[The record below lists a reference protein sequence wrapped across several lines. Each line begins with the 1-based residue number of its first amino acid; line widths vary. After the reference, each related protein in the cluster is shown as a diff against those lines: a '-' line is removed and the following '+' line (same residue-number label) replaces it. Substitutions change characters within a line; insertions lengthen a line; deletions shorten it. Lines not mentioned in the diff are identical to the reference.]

1 MDKYVLAGVG
11 TIRAFTQSSTLPELI
26 FTSKTLQEN
35 SISIEVS
42 SEDVRGGLSNP
53 LLSRYF
59 HDSLMSATITDALFN
74 LQYLALNV
82 GGNITIGGSSL
93 VTESVTTTVA
103 NQITIT
109 GTPVAFGTA
118 GTVGFY
124 TIEGQEDYKSVSFV
138 GKTANVSNLP
148 IGSKVCVTYNT
159 NDDAMQTFTVPS
171 AIIPSEVHLEMTYPL
186 FAGGIT
192 NQTLSTSS
200 QVGELIVDIPRFQL
214 SGSTTLSMTASG
226 VSNSSLSGQAL
237 ASYTTANCS
246 DMGMYGTVKMK
257 IYGKNWSEDLESM
270 AVDGAEISMNTDEKL
285 TLKVVGIFSGGIT
298 GVLNNSNLTFT
309 SGAQATATVSNVG
322 EVEAKQAGTTII
334 EITATDKPDIK
345 AYAEVTVK

>member
-1 MDKYVLAGVG
+1 M
-11 TIRAFTQSSTLPELI
+11 
-26 FTSKTLQEN
+26 
-35 SISIEVS
+35 
-42 SEDVRGGLSNP
+42 
-53 LLSRYF
+53 RYF
-59 HDSLMSATITDALFN
+59 HDSLLEMTITDALFN

-93 VTESVTTTVA
+93 VTESVTTNA
-103 NQITIT
+103 LNQITIT
-109 GTPVAFGTA
+109 GTPVAFGNA

-124 TIEGQEDYKSVSFV
+124 TIEGQEDYKSITFV

-148 IGSKVCVTYNT
+148 IGSKVCVTYNS
-159 NDDAMQTFTVPS
+159 NDDAMQLFTVPS
-171 AIIPSEVHLEMTYPL
+171 AMIPGEVHLIVTYPL

-214 SGSTTLSMTASG
+214 SGSMSLDMTASG
-226 VSNSSLSGQAL
+226 VSNTPLSGQAL
-237 ASYTTANCS
+237 AYYTTTNCN
-246 DMGMYGTVKMK
+246 DMGAYATVKMK

-270 AVDGAEISMNTDEKL
+270 AVDGAEISMNTGEKL
-285 TLKVVGIFSGGIT
+285 TLKVVGVFSGGIT

-309 SGAQATATVSNVG
+309 SGTQTTATVSNVG

-334 EITATDKPDIK
+334 EITATDKPDVK
-345 AYAEVTVK
+345 AYAEVTVE

>member
-1 MDKYVLAGVG
+1 
-11 TIRAFTQSSTLPELI
+11 
-26 FTSKTLQEN
+26 
-35 SISIEVS
+35 
-42 SEDVRGGLSNP
+42 
-53 LLSRYF
+53 
-59 HDSLMSATITDALFN
+59 MSATITDALFN

-103 NQITIT
+103 NQIIIT

-124 TIEGQEDYKSVSFV
+124 TIEGQEDYKSISFV

-270 AVDGAEISMNTDEKL
+270 AVDGAEISMNTGEKL
-285 TLKVVGIFSGGIT
+285 TLKVVGVFSGGIT

-309 SGAQATATVSNVG
+309 SDAQATATVSNVG
-322 EVEAKQAGTTII
+322 EIEAKQAGTTII

-345 AYAEVTVK
+345 AYAEVTVE

>member
-1 MDKYVLAGVG
+1 
-11 TIRAFTQSSTLPELI
+11 
-26 FTSKTLQEN
+26 
-35 SISIEVS
+35 
-42 SEDVRGGLSNP
+42 
-53 LLSRYF
+53 
-59 HDSLMSATITDALFN
+59 MSATITDALFN

-93 VTESVTTTVA
+93 VTESVTTNVV
-103 NQITIT
+103 NHITIT

-124 TIEGQEDYKSVSFV
+124 TIEGQEDYKSISFV

-270 AVDGAEISMNTDEKL
+270 AVDGAEISMSTGEKL

-309 SGAQATATVSNVG
+309 SDTQATATVSNVG
-322 EVEAKQAGTTII
+322 EVETKQTGTTII
-334 EITATDKPDIK
+334 RITATDKPDIK

>member
-1 MDKYVLAGVG
+1 MLDIYCW
-11 TIRAFTQSSTLPELI
+11 TQNYLI
-26 FTSKTLQEN
+26 F
-35 SISIEVS
+35 
-42 SEDVRGGLSNP
+42 
-53 LLSRYF
+53 YF
-59 HDSLMSATITDALFN
+59 FRR
-74 LQYLALNV
+74 
-82 GGNITIGGSSL
+82 
-93 VTESVTTTVA
+93 
-103 NQITIT
+103 
-109 GTPVAFGTA
+109 
-118 GTVGFY
+118 
-124 TIEGQEDYKSVSFV
+124 
-138 GKTANVSNLP
+138 KTANVSNLP

-270 AVDGAEISMNTDEKL
+270 AVDGAEISMNTGEKL

-309 SGAQATATVSNVG
+309 SGTQATATVSNVG
-322 EVEAKQAGTTII
+322 EVEAKQAGTTVI
-334 EITATDKPDIK
+334 EITATDKPDVK
-345 AYAEVTVK
+345 AYAEVTVE

>member
-1 MDKYVLAGVG
+1 
-11 TIRAFTQSSTLPELI
+11 
-26 FTSKTLQEN
+26 
-35 SISIEVS
+35 
-42 SEDVRGGLSNP
+42 
-53 LLSRYF
+53 
-59 HDSLMSATITDALFN
+59 MSATITDALFD

-103 NQITIT
+103 NQITIA

-124 TIEGQEDYKSVSFV
+124 TIEGQEDYKSITFV
-138 GKTANVSNLP
+138 GKTATVTNLP

-159 NDDAMQTFTVPS
+159 NDDAMQIFTVPS

-270 AVDGAEISMNTDEKL
+270 AVDGAEISMNTGEKL

-298 GVLNNSNLTFT
+298 GVLNNNNLTFA
-309 SGAQATATVSNVG
+309 SGTQTTATVSNTG
-322 EVEAKQAGTTII
+322 EIEAKQAGTTVI
-334 EITATDKPDIK
+334 EITATDKPDVK
-345 AYAEVTVK
+345 AYAEVTVE

>member
-1 MDKYVLAGVG
+1 
-11 TIRAFTQSSTLPELI
+11 
-26 FTSKTLQEN
+26 
-35 SISIEVS
+35 
-42 SEDVRGGLSNP
+42 
-53 LLSRYF
+53 
-59 HDSLMSATITDALFN
+59 MSATITDALFN

-93 VTESVTTTVA
+93 VTESVTTTVT
-103 NQITIT
+103 NQITIA

-124 TIEGQEDYKSVSFV
+124 TIEGQEDYKSISFV

-270 AVDGAEISMNTDEKL
+270 AVDGAEISMNTGEKL

-309 SGAQATATVSNVG
+309 SGTQATATVSNVG
-322 EVEAKQAGTTII
+322 EVEAKQTGTTII

-345 AYAEVTVK
+345 AYAEVTVE

>member
-42 SEDVRGGLSNP
+42 SKDVRGGLSNP

-93 VTESVTTTVA
+93 VTESVTTTVV
-103 NQITIT
+103 NQITIA
-109 GTPVAFGTA
+109 GTPVTFGTA

-124 TIEGQEDYKSVSFV
+124 TIEGQEDYKSITFV
-138 GKTANVSNLP
+138 DKTATVTNLP

-159 NDDAMQTFTVPS
+159 NDDALQLFTVPS

-270 AVDGAEISMNTDEKL
+270 AVDGAEISMSTGEKL

-309 SGAQATATVSNVG
+309 SGTQATATVSNTG
-322 EVEAKQAGTTII
+322 EIDAKQAGSTVI
-334 EITATDKPDIK
+334 EIAATDKPDVK
-345 AYAEVTVK
+345 AYAEVTVE

>member
-1 MDKYVLAGVG
+1 
-11 TIRAFTQSSTLPELI
+11 
-26 FTSKTLQEN
+26 
-35 SISIEVS
+35 
-42 SEDVRGGLSNP
+42 
-53 LLSRYF
+53 
-59 HDSLMSATITDALFN
+59 MSATITDALFN

-93 VTESVTTTVA
+93 VTESVTTTTP

-109 GTPVAFGTA
+109 GTPVAFGNA

-124 TIEGQEDYKSVSFV
+124 TIEGTENYKSITFAN
-138 GKTANVSNLP
+138 KTANVTDLP
-148 IGSKVCVTYNT
+148 VGSKVCVTYNA
-159 NDDAMQTFTVPS
+159 NDDALQLFTVPS

-192 NQTLSTSS
+192 NQALTTSS

-214 SGSTTLSMTASG
+214 SGATTLSMTASG

-237 ASYTTANCS
+237 ASYTTVNCS

-257 IYGKNWSEDLESM
+257 IYGKNWSEDLETM
-270 AVDGAEISMNTDEKL
+270 AVDGAEITMSTGDKT
-285 TLKVVGIFSGGIT
+285 TLKVVGIFSGGVT
-298 GVLNNSNLTFT
+298 GVLNNTNLTFT
-309 SGAQATATVSNVG
+309 SGTQATATVSNVG

-334 EITATDKPDIK
+334 EITATDKPDVK
-345 AYAEVTVK
+345 AYAEVTVE

>member
-1 MDKYVLAGVG
+1 MDKYILAGVS
-11 TIRAFTQSSTLPELI
+11 TIRAFTQSPTLPQLV
-26 FTSKTLQEN
+26 FTTKTTQDAGLTT
-35 SISIEVS
+35 SISAE
-42 SEDVRGGLSNP
+42 EVRGGLSNP
-53 LLSRYF
+53 LLGQYF
-59 HDSLMSATITDALFN
+59 HDSLLEMSITDALFN

-93 VTESVTTTVA
+93 VTESVTTTTP

-109 GTPVAFGTA
+109 GTPVAFGNA

-124 TIEGQEDYKSVSFV
+124 TIEGTEDYKSITFAN
-138 GKTANVSNLP
+138 KTANVTNLP
-148 IGSKVCVTYNT
+148 VGSKVCVTYNT
-159 NDDAMQTFTVPS
+159 NDDALQEFTVPS
-171 AIIPSEVHLEMTYPL
+171 AMIPSEVHLVATYPL
-186 FAGGIT
+186 FSGGIT
-192 NQTLSTSS
+192 NQALSTSS
-200 QVGELIVDIPRFQL
+200 QVGELIIDIPRFQL
-214 SGSTTLSMTASG
+214 SGAISLSMSASG
-226 VSNSSLSGQAL
+226 VSNTPLNGRAL

-270 AVDGAEISMNTDEKL
+270 AVDGAEISMNTGEKL

-309 SGAQATATVSNVG
+309 SGTQATATVSNVG

-345 AYAEVTVK
+345 AYAEVTVE

>member
-103 NQITIT
+103 NQITIA

-124 TIEGQEDYKSVSFV
+124 TIEGQEDYKSISFV
-138 GKTANVSNLP
+138 DKTANVSNLP
-148 IGSKVCVTYNT
+148 IGSKVCVTYNI
-159 NDDAMQTFTVPS
+159 NDDAMQIFTVPS

-237 ASYTTANCS
+237 ASYATANCS

-270 AVDGAEISMNTDEKL
+270 AVDGAEISMNTGEKL
-285 TLKVVGIFSGGIT
+285 TLKVVGVFSGGIT

-309 SGAQATATVSNVG
+309 SGTQATATVSNVG

-345 AYAEVTVK
+345 AYAEVTVE

>member
-1 MDKYVLAGVG
+1 
-11 TIRAFTQSSTLPELI
+11 
-26 FTSKTLQEN
+26 
-35 SISIEVS
+35 
-42 SEDVRGGLSNP
+42 
-53 LLSRYF
+53 
-59 HDSLMSATITDALFN
+59 MSATITDALFN

-103 NQITIT
+103 NQITIA

-124 TIEGQEDYKSVSFV
+124 TIEGQEDYKFISFV

-270 AVDGAEISMNTDEKL
+270 AVDGAEISMNTGEKL
-285 TLKVVGIFSGGIT
+285 TLKVVGVFSGGIT

-309 SGAQATATVSNVG
+309 SGTQATATVSNVG

-334 EITATDKPDIK
+334 EITATDKPDVK
-345 AYAEVTVK
+345 AYAEVTVE

>member
-59 HDSLMSATITDALFN
+59 HDSLMSATITDALFD

-93 VTESVTTTVA
+93 VTESVTTTVV

-124 TIEGQEDYKSVSFV
+124 TIEGQEDYKSISFV

-237 ASYTTANCS
+237 ASYTTANCF

-270 AVDGAEISMNTDEKL
+270 AVDGAEISMNTGEKL

-309 SGAQATATVSNVG
+309 SGTQATVSNVG

-345 AYAEVTVK
+345 AYAEVTVE

>member
-59 HDSLMSATITDALFN
+59 HDSLMSATITDALFD

-103 NQITIT
+103 NQITIA

-124 TIEGQEDYKSVSFV
+124 TIEGQEDYKSITFV
-138 GKTANVSNLP
+138 GKTATVTNLP

-159 NDDAMQTFTVPS
+159 NDDAMQIFTVPS

-270 AVDGAEISMNTDEKL
+270 AVDGAEISMNTGEKL

-298 GVLNNSNLTFT
+298 GVLNNNNLTFT
-309 SGAQATATVSNVG
+309 SGTQATATVSNTG
-322 EVEAKQAGTTII
+322 EIEAKQAGTTVI
-334 EITATDKPDIK
+334 EITATDKPDVK
-345 AYAEVTVK
+345 AYAEVTVE

>member
-1 MDKYVLAGVG
+1 
-11 TIRAFTQSSTLPELI
+11 
-26 FTSKTLQEN
+26 
-35 SISIEVS
+35 
-42 SEDVRGGLSNP
+42 
-53 LLSRYF
+53 
-59 HDSLMSATITDALFN
+59 MSATITDALFN

-103 NQITIT
+103 NQITTT

-124 TIEGQEDYKSVSFV
+124 TIEGQEDYKSITFV
-138 GKTANVSNLP
+138 GKTATVTNLP

-159 NDDAMQTFTVPS
+159 NDDALQLFTVPS

-192 NQTLSTSS
+192 NQALTTSS

-237 ASYTTANCS
+237 ASYSTANCS

-270 AVDGAEISMNTDEKL
+270 AVDGAEISMSTGEKL

-309 SGAQATATVSNVG
+309 SGTQATATVSNTG
-322 EVEAKQAGTTII
+322 EIEAKQAGTTVI
-334 EITATDKPDIK
+334 EIAATDKPDVK
-345 AYAEVTVK
+345 AYVEVTVE

>member
-93 VTESVTTTVA
+93 VTESVTTNVV

-270 AVDGAEISMNTDEKL
+270 AVDGAEISMNTGEKL
-285 TLKVVGIFSGGIT
+285 TLKVVGVFSGGIT

-309 SGAQATATVSNVG
+309 SGTQATATVSNVG

-345 AYAEVTVK
+345 AYAEVTVE

>member
-1 MDKYVLAGVG
+1 
-11 TIRAFTQSSTLPELI
+11 
-26 FTSKTLQEN
+26 
-35 SISIEVS
+35 
-42 SEDVRGGLSNP
+42 
-53 LLSRYF
+53 
-59 HDSLMSATITDALFN
+59 MSATITDALFN

-93 VTESVTTTVA
+93 VTESATTTVA
-103 NQITIT
+103 NQITIV

-124 TIEGQEDYKSVSFV
+124 TIEGQEDYKSITFV
-138 GKTANVSNLP
+138 GKTATVSNLP

-159 NDDAMQTFTVPS
+159 NDDALQLFTVPS

-257 IYGKNWSEDLESM
+257 IYGKNWTEDLESM
-270 AVDGAEISMNTDEKL
+270 AVDGAEISMNTGEKL
-285 TLKVVGIFSGGIT
+285 TLKVVGIFTGGVT

-309 SGAQATATVSNVG
+309 SGTQATATVSNTG
-322 EVEAKQAGTTII
+322 EIEAKQAGSTVI
-334 EITATDKPDIK
+334 EIAATDKPDVK
-345 AYAEVTVK
+345 AYAEVTVE

>member
-1 MDKYVLAGVG
+1 
-11 TIRAFTQSSTLPELI
+11 
-26 FTSKTLQEN
+26 
-35 SISIEVS
+35 
-42 SEDVRGGLSNP
+42 
-53 LLSRYF
+53 
-59 HDSLMSATITDALFN
+59 MSATITDALFN

-103 NQITIT
+103 NQITIA

-124 TIEGQEDYKSVSFV
+124 TIEGQEDYKSITFV
-138 GKTANVSNLP
+138 GKTATVTNLP

-159 NDDAMQTFTVPS
+159 NDDALQLFTVPS

-192 NQTLSTSS
+192 NQALTTSS

-270 AVDGAEISMNTDEKL
+270 AVDGAEISMSTGEKL

-309 SGAQATATVSNVG
+309 SGTQATASVSNTG
-322 EVEAKQAGTTII
+322 EIEAKQAGTTVI
-334 EITATDKPDIK
+334 EITATDKPDVK
-345 AYAEVTVK
+345 AYAEVTVE

>member
-103 NQITIT
+103 NQITIA

-124 TIEGQEDYKSVSFV
+124 TIEGQEDYKSISFV

-309 SGAQATATVSNVG
+309 SGTQAIATVSNVG

-345 AYAEVTVK
+345 AYAEVTVE

>member
-1 MDKYVLAGVG
+1 
-11 TIRAFTQSSTLPELI
+11 
-26 FTSKTLQEN
+26 
-35 SISIEVS
+35 
-42 SEDVRGGLSNP
+42 
-53 LLSRYF
+53 
-59 HDSLMSATITDALFN
+59 MSATITDALFN

-103 NQITIT
+103 NQIIIT

-124 TIEGQEDYKSVSFV
+124 TIEGQEDYKSISFV

-270 AVDGAEISMNTDEKL
+270 AVDGAEISMNTGKKL
-285 TLKVVGIFSGGIT
+285 TLKVVGVFSGGIT

-322 EVEAKQAGTTII
+322 EIEAKQAGTTII

-345 AYAEVTVK
+345 AYAEVTVE

>member
-1 MDKYVLAGVG
+1 
-11 TIRAFTQSSTLPELI
+11 
-26 FTSKTLQEN
+26 
-35 SISIEVS
+35 
-42 SEDVRGGLSNP
+42 
-53 LLSRYF
+53 
-59 HDSLMSATITDALFN
+59 MSATITDALFD

-103 NQITIT
+103 NQITIA
-109 GTPVAFGTA
+109 GTPVAFGTT

-124 TIEGQEDYKSVSFV
+124 TIEGQEDYKSITFV
-138 GKTANVSNLP
+138 GKTATVTNLP

-159 NDDAMQTFTVPS
+159 NDDAMQIFTVPS

-270 AVDGAEISMNTDEKL
+270 AVDGAEISMNTGEKL

-298 GVLNNSNLTFT
+298 GVLNNNNLTFT
-309 SGAQATATVSNVG
+309 SGTQTTATVINTG
-322 EVEAKQAGTTII
+322 EIEAKQAGTTVI
-334 EITATDKPDIK
+334 EITATDKPDVK
-345 AYAEVTVK
+345 AYAEVTVE

>member
-93 VTESVTTTVA
+93 VTESVTTTVV
-103 NQITIT
+103 NQITIA

-124 TIEGQEDYKSVSFV
+124 TIEGQEDYKSITFV
-138 GKTANVSNLP
+138 GKTATVSNLP

-159 NDDAMQTFTVPS
+159 NDDALQLFTVPS

-257 IYGKNWSEDLESM
+257 IYGKNWTEDLESM
-270 AVDGAEISMNTDEKL
+270 AVDGAEISMNTGEKL
-285 TLKVVGIFSGGIT
+285 TLKVVGIFTGGVT

-309 SGAQATATVSNVG
+309 SGTQATATVSNTG
-322 EVEAKQAGTTII
+322 EIEAKQAGSTVI
-334 EITATDKPDIK
+334 EIAATDKPDVK
-345 AYAEVTVK
+345 AYAEVTVE

>member
-1 MDKYVLAGVG
+1 LDKYVLAGVG

>member
-1 MDKYVLAGVG
+1 
-11 TIRAFTQSSTLPELI
+11 
-26 FTSKTLQEN
+26 
-35 SISIEVS
+35 
-42 SEDVRGGLSNP
+42 
-53 LLSRYF
+53 
-59 HDSLMSATITDALFN
+59 MSATITDALFN

-93 VTESVTTTVA
+93 VIESVTTTVT
-103 NQITIT
+103 NQITIA

-124 TIEGQEDYKSVSFV
+124 TIEGQEDYKSISFV

-270 AVDGAEISMNTDEKL
+270 AVDGAEISMNTGEKL

-309 SGAQATATVSNVG
+309 SGTQATATVSNVG
-322 EVEAKQAGTTII
+322 EVEAKQTGTTII

-345 AYAEVTVK
+345 AYAEVTVE

>member
-1 MDKYVLAGVG
+1 
-11 TIRAFTQSSTLPELI
+11 
-26 FTSKTLQEN
+26 
-35 SISIEVS
+35 
-42 SEDVRGGLSNP
+42 
-53 LLSRYF
+53 
-59 HDSLMSATITDALFN
+59 MSATITDALFN

-93 VTESVTTTVA
+93 VTESVTITVV

-124 TIEGQEDYKSVSFV
+124 TIEGQEDYKSISFV

-171 AIIPSEVHLEMTYPL
+171 AIIPSEIHLEMTYPL

-270 AVDGAEISMNTDEKL
+270 AVDGAEISMNTGEKL

-309 SGAQATATVSNVG
+309 SGTQATATVSNVG
-322 EVEAKQAGTTII
+322 EVEAKQDGTTII
-334 EITATDKPDIK
+334 EITATDKHDIK
-345 AYAEVTVK
+345 AYAEVTVE

>member
-1 MDKYVLAGVG
+1 M
-11 TIRAFTQSSTLPELI
+11 
-26 FTSKTLQEN
+26 
-35 SISIEVS
+35 
-42 SEDVRGGLSNP
+42 
-53 LLSRYF
+53 
-59 HDSLMSATITDALFN
+59 TITDALFN

-93 VTESVTTTVA
+93 VTESVTTTIA

-118 GTVGFY
+118 GIVGFY
-124 TIEGQEDYKSVSFV
+124 TIEGQEDYKSITFV

-148 IGSKVCVTYNT
+148 IGSKVCVTYNS
-159 NDDAMQTFTVPS
+159 NDDAMQLFTVPS
-171 AIIPSEVHLEMTYPL
+171 AMIPSEVHLIVTYPL
-186 FAGGIT
+186 FAGNISA
-192 NQTLSTSS
+192 QTISTSS

-214 SGSTTLSMTASG
+214 SGAMSLNMTASG
-226 VSNSSLSGQAL
+226 VSNTPLSGQAL
-237 ASYTTANCS
+237 AYYTTTNCN
-246 DMGMYGTVKMK
+246 DMGAYATVQMK

-270 AVDGAEISMNTDEKL
+270 AVDGAEISMNIGEKL

-309 SGAQATATVSNVG
+309 SGTQATATVSNVG
-322 EVEAKQAGTTII
+322 EVEAKQTGTTII

-345 AYAEVTVK
+345 AYAEVTSE

>member
-93 VTESVTTTVA
+93 VTESVTTTVV

-118 GTVGFY
+118 GTIGFY
-124 TIEGQEDYKSVSFV
+124 TIEGQEDYKSISFA
-138 GKTANVSNLP
+138 GKTANVFNLP

-309 SGAQATATVSNVG
+309 SGTQAIATVSNVG

-334 EITATDKPDIK
+334 EITATDKSDIK
-345 AYAEVTVK
+345 AYAEVTVE

>member
-82 GGNITIGGSSL
+82 GGNIAIGGSSL
-93 VTESVTTTVA
+93 VTESVTTTVV

-124 TIEGQEDYKSVSFV
+124 TIEGQEDYKSISFV

-226 VSNSSLSGQAL
+226 VSNNSLSGQAL

-270 AVDGAEISMNTDEKL
+270 AVDGAEISMNTGEKL
-285 TLKVVGIFSGGIT
+285 TLKVVGVFSGGIT

-309 SGAQATATVSNVG
+309 SGTQATATVSDVG
-322 EVEAKQAGTTII
+322 EVEAKQVGTTII
-334 EITATDKPDIK
+334 EITATDKPDVK

>member
-1 MDKYVLAGVG
+1 
-11 TIRAFTQSSTLPELI
+11 
-26 FTSKTLQEN
+26 
-35 SISIEVS
+35 
-42 SEDVRGGLSNP
+42 
-53 LLSRYF
+53 
-59 HDSLMSATITDALFN
+59 MSATITDALFN

-93 VTESVTTTVA
+93 VTESVTITIV

-124 TIEGQEDYKSVSFV
+124 TIEGQEDYKSISFV

-171 AIIPSEVHLEMTYPL
+171 AIIPSEIHLEMTYPL

-270 AVDGAEISMNTDEKL
+270 AVDGAEISMNTGEKL

-309 SGAQATATVSNVG
+309 SGTQATATVSNVG

-345 AYAEVTVK
+345 AYAEVTVE